1 MKVVLPL
8 SSPTGALADVADVAR
23 EAEANGFDGV
33 SFSEVLSDPILH
45 LTIAAGVT
53 TRVDLLTNIVVAFAR
68 TPMTLAV
75 QGRALQDYSGG
86 RLALG
91 LGSQIKLH
99 IEKRFSMPWSAPAS
113 RMAEFVSAMR
123 AIWESWATGDKLD
136 FRGDFYTHTLMTP
149 MFTPPTE
156 QPAPEV
162 FLAAVGEKMTETAGR
177 VADGILLHPFTT
189 DRYIRE
195 VTLPALARG
204 RRAPGAPPEN
214 PEIIASGFLVTGRTE
229 EELSASK
236 SAVRRQVAFYGS
248 TPAYR
253 PVLDLHGLGDL
264 GDELNRLSKTSEDS
278 KWAAMGDL
286 IDDETL
292 SLFAV
297 IGTPAEAAKALYDRS
312 GDVVT
317 RYTINNIG
325 VSTPTLQREVARL
338 VQAAAPAP
346 VDHSRQL

>member
-8 SSPTGALADVADVAR
+8 SSPTGALADVADMAR
-23 EAEANGFDGV
+23 GAEASGFDGV
-33 SFSEVLSDPILH
+33 SFSEVTSDPILH

-86 RLALG
+86 RLSLG
-91 LGSQIKLH
+91 LGSQIKPH
-99 IEKRFSMPWSAPAS
+99 IEKRFSMPWSTPAP
-113 RMAEFVSAMR
+113 RMAEFVCAMR
-123 AIWESWATGDKLD
+123 AIWESWATGEKLD

-156 QPAPEV
+156 QLAPEV
-162 FLAAVGEKMTETAGR
+162 LLAAVGEKMTETAGR

-189 DRYIRE
+189 DRYVRE

-204 RRAPGAPPEN
+204 RRAPGAPTGD
-214 PEIIASGFLVTGRTE
+214 PEIIASGFLVTGHTE
-229 EELSASK
+229 EEMAASK
-236 SAVRRQVAFYGS
+236 TAVRRQIAFYSS

-264 GDELNRLSKTSEDS
+264 GDELNRLSKTADDNR
-278 KWAAMGDL
+278 WATMGTL
-286 IDDETL
+286 IDDEML
-292 SLFAV
+292 GLFAV
-297 IGTPAEAAKALYDRS
+297 EGAPAEAAKALYDRS
-312 GDVVT
+312 GDVAT
-317 RYTINNIG
+317 RYTINNVG
-325 VSTPTLQREVARL
+325 VRSPELQREVATFL
-338 VQAAAPAP
+338 QAHRPHIEG
-346 VDHSRQL
+346 VSS